1 MIFVYKF
8 DSFPPSFDND
18 AAALCFC
25 HMKTYEVQRVGSIF
39 DPLFLMYNVAV
50 ANSCFLAGGGEPQTD
65 KAAIDEAEK
74 RVGATKKDE

>member
-1 MIFVYKF
+1 
-8 DSFPPSFDND
+8 
-18 AAALCFC
+18 
-25 HMKTYEVQRVGSIF
+25 MKTYEVQRVDSIF
-39 DPLFLMYNVAV
+39 DPLFLMCKTYTV